1 MQAGQNDVLRDLVEF
16 LDASPTPYHA
26 SREIGAR
33 LEAAGFSKL
42 DEPSSRIFQGR
53 SLWPS
58 MRIAAS
64 WILRAFSLTTIFG
77 PPAES
82 LSSTPPL
89 PAAVTAG
96 VFPLE
101 AKRGGKTAT
110 IDVDPEM
117 NRAVVY
123 YDSLVGE
130 DGDAEILEAL
140 AAHRVRIQSAVGRQV
155 RAKKTPVLSFK
166 PDEVIRAAERIERIL
181 HDTATL
187 PERPPEPE
195 PADGEA

>member
-1 MQAGQNDVLRDLVEF
+1 M
-16 LDASPTPYHA
+16 
-26 SREIGAR
+26 SRPRRAAVPSAHRYPRTAR
-33 LEAAGFSKL
+33 LS
-42 DEPSSRIFQGR
+42 
-53 SLWPS
+53 
-58 MRIAAS
+58 
-64 WILRAFSLTTIFG
+64 
-77 PPAES
+77 ES
-82 LSSTPPL
+82 LREVIAEELTRIDDERLSL
-89 PAAVTAG
+89 VTI
-96 VFPLE
+96 
-101 AKRGGKTAT
+101 TT

-140 AAHRVRIQSAVGRQV
+140 AAHRVRIQSSVGRQI
-155 RAKKTPVLSFK
+155 RSKKTPVLSFK